1 MEHLKQLSIRILAA
15 LSALL
20 LLLSLIL
27 AIVLNSGI
35 LNHWAKEAGTAL
47 FNKELTGRL
56 ELEGVELKFPNRVT
70 LIRPRLYESG
80 ERIPA
85 LSASRISARINFL
98 SLLQKDIT
106 VLRFRR
112 ISADSLTA
120 RVIERKNGKLN
131 LAVIFTPRQPD
142 STKPG
147 IQEFSCR
154 RLRLQNAAVSYT
166 PFDASGTA
174 RAAVAARNLDLRL
187 SSFTLQEKLL
197 RGTLEELRFTL
208 PRQRFTLRQGSGQ
221 FFITDKRAEV
231 IGLKA
236 AGGKSRA
243 TLSLSLDAID
253 LRHFDPEHA
262 LQTGSSFVN
271 LEELVLDTGDIAM
284 LAPGVQ
290 LPQGTYSL
298 KGNMKGNAREA
309 ELLDLLATHNGSR
322 LKLKGH
328 LMNLQDREAL
338 AYTITIDSSKV
349 SAPFLSA
356 LSPEGTIR
364 QMAEQSGGVS
374 FTGKAEGNLRAVKT
388 DVVFTTGA
396 GKGSLEA
403 TATTTPNSGV
413 HYAGTLELREFEP
426 HRLVRMDDIK
436 SRITL
441 KGTIEGTIG
450 GTQSSKGVEDMKAEL
465 VLGESL
471 WHRQQVQSGL
481 IRADYRQRNLQYSV
495 DLKGAE
501 STSLSL
507 EGNLNFNTANPAY
520 SLGGTLEGINMARL
534 LPSSTYSTDLGG
546 LVALKGEGFDPSSLN
561 LALTVRFTP
570 SSLNGLRIQD
580 GSRLS
585 AEVVQSGGASEII
598 LSSDFMDL
606 KLQGNYSLKQLA
618 ALSRYAAAGI
628 TREAAKENI
637 WAGAAPPPLEADP
650 VLKKPFILNY
660 SINVKESAPLELFL
674 PEGDLSFRGSAVGRA
689 VSAAGSCS
697 VTSSIDV
704 PSLRSGSSGK
714 LSIDNNTSAFSLDG
728 LNMQAQLECDG
739 SGAESLSLTGRTR
752 EAEALGRKI
761 GSASFSLRYSAST
774 LGMKLDM
781 DVPEPGGR
789 ITLDVAAVR
798 SGSTYRLAVNRLSV
812 ADSSGIWSSGGTQ
825 QLLVER
831 SALRFNR
838 FSFAKGT
845 QKLVLDGDLS
855 SRESGSFTA
864 RLTGFRLN
872 ELQHFTLEPSLA
884 PLSGTLDLSFRVSG
898 SPASKTSTLDV
909 EGRNVRYDRF
919 QIGRLQA
926 SLRHRPGTLSFQMES
941 NAAGGAGG
949 GTLALNTITGSGTV
963 PLELNYF
970 PLRIAVPDRQ
980 RIQAS
985 FQSRN
990 LSAEVL
996 EFALPFF
1003 ASAEG
1008 MVPSTLR
1015 IEGRTPTPEVYLQSE
1030 LRNTKIRVAP
1040 TEVAYTLN
1048 GDIVVTPRQ
1057 LELRQL
1063 RVSDS
1068 LKGTGTLSGTL
1079 QLRNL
1084 EPGAISVDARLRNL
1098 LLYNKKDKK
1107 DETSFGTIA
1116 GTSPGMR
1123 LRGDISAPV
1132 LEGELRVNQAS
1143 FSLYRSGANESTKYI
1158 GAEKFIEFVPRYPKP
1173 VLPGDRPAKKRP
1185 KDAEFY
1191 YSLIDILEIR
1201 DFKLSGQ
1208 EPMRYSMIFDRL
1220 RGEGLETTV
1229 NNLSLTVNKHN
1240 QQYRLFGSVQVVGGK
1255 YRFSNSNFD
1264 LEDGG
1269 RISWNNN
1276 EIRDGAITDLYGS
1289 KFVSALYQPT
1299 AERDNVKLL
1308 LAITGTINEPRV
1320 AMGYYLNET
1329 AQPYAA
1335 TTTLGGHS
1343 AQIDPNAELNVISML
1358 LSRQWYIRPGSN
1370 GAGGGGIAA
1379 SSVGLSAG
1387 TGLLSAQVS
1396 NAVRNLAG
1404 LESFNLNVGTGED
1417 GALTGLDLYFAM
1429 HVPGTGGKLRFI
1441 GTGSSSDIKQ
1451 SSLFGQYGT
1460 SQKLEYRITP
1470 KVSAEAYRSYGQS
1483 SSELIS
1489 TNLQKPTETWGV
1501 SLSYKERFH
1510 TWDQFWRRITGKKQQ
1525 KEKSAREKEQEM
1537 VPR

>member
-1 MEHLKQLSIRILAA
+1 MEHLKQLAIRILAA

-20 LLLSLIL
+20 LLLSLLL
-27 AIVLNSGI
+27 AIVLNSGV

-70 LIRPRLYESG
+70 LIRPRIYEPG

-85 LSASRISARINFL
+85 LSASRVSARINFL
-98 SLLQKDIT
+98 PLLQKDIT

-120 RVIERKNGKLN
+120 RVTERENGKLN

-147 IQEFSCR
+147 LQEFSCR

-166 PFDASGTA
+166 PFAASGTA

-187 SSFTLQEKLL
+187 SNFTLQEKLL
-197 RGTLEELRFTL
+197 KGSLEQLRFTL
-208 PRQRFTLRQGSGQ
+208 PRERFTLREGSGQ

-253 LRHFDPEHA
+253 LHHFDPEHA

-271 LEELVLDTGDIAM
+271 VEEILLDTDDIAM

-290 LPQGTYSL
+290 LPKGTYTL

-322 LKLKGH
+322 LKLKGRF
-328 LMNLQDREAL
+328 MNLQDREAL

-356 LSPEGTIR
+356 LSPEGTVR
-364 QMAEQSGGVS
+364 QIAEQSGGVS
-374 FTGKAEGNLRAVKT
+374 FTGKAEGNLTAVKT
-388 DVVFTTGA
+388 DVAFTTGA

-413 HYAGTLELREFEP
+413 HYAGILELREFEP
-426 HRLVRMDDIK
+426 HRLVQMDGIK
-436 SRITL
+436 SRIAL
-441 KGTIEGTIG
+441 KGTIEGT
-450 GTQSSKGVEDMKAEL
+450 QSREGIEDMKAEV

-481 IRADYRQRNLQYSV
+481 IRADYRNRNLQYSV
-495 DLKGAE
+495 EMKGAE
-501 STSLSL
+501 STGLSL
-507 EGNLNFNTANPAY
+507 EGNMNFSTANPAY

-546 LVALKGEGFDPSSLN
+546 AVALKGEGFDPSSLN

-585 AEVVQSGGASEII
+585 AEVAQSDGASEIT

-606 KLQGNYSLKQLA
+606 QLQGNYSVQQLA
-618 ALSRYAAAGI
+618 ALSQYAAAGI

-637 WAGAAPPPLEADP
+637 WSGAAPPPLKADP

-674 PEGDLSFRGSAVGRA
+674 PLGDLSFRGSAVGRA
-689 VSAAGSCS
+689 LSAAGLCS

-704 PSLRSGSSGK
+704 PTILSGSGGK
-714 LSIDNNTSAFSLDG
+714 LPTGRNSSDLSISG
-728 LNMQAQLECDG
+728 LNVQAQLECDG

-752 EAEALGRKI
+752 EAETLGRKI
-761 GSASFSLRYSAST
+761 GSASFSLRYAAST
-774 LGMKLDM
+774 LDLKLDM

-798 SGSTYRLAVNRLSV
+798 SGRTYRLSVNRLSL
-812 ADSSGIWSSGGTQ
+812 ADSSGIWSTAGTPQ
-825 QLLVER
+825 VLVER

-838 FSFAKGT
+838 FNVAKGT
-845 QKLVLDGDLS
+845 QKLVLEGDLS
-855 SRESGSFTA
+855 SREPGSFTA
-864 RLTGFRLN
+864 SLTGFRLD
-872 ELQHFTLEPSLA
+872 ELQRFTLDPSLA
-884 PLSGTLDLSFRVSG
+884 PLSGTIDASLLISG

-980 RIQAS
+980 RIEAS

-1015 IEGRTPTPEVYLQSE
+1015 IEGRTPSPEVYLQSE

-1063 RVSDS
+1063 QLSDS

-1107 DETSFGTIA
+1107 DETSFGTIV

-1173 VLPGDRPAKKRP
+1173 VLPGDRPALKRP

-1269 RISWNNN
+1269 RISWNND
-1276 EIRDGAITDLYGS
+1276 EIRNGAITDLYGS

-1335 TTTLGGHS
+1335 TTTLGSHS

-1396 NAVRNLAG
+1396 SAVRNLAG

-1470 KVSAEAYRSYGQS
+1470 KISAEAYRSYGQS

-1525 KEKSAREKEQEM
+1525 KEKPAREKEQEM